1 MDAMFHPDPSGRG
14 GFDGRYH
21 GFEESRAGGAHGIPL
36 SPRSDDSSGAAP
48 LRAIRCRLNP
58 RATLPP
64 LAIGSIAQLLI
75 LVPASLALGYLHR
88 SVPIA
93 LGGSAASVA
102 IYLGGVTAADVLL
115 ERSLRYRSHVK
126 TK

>member
-1 MDAMFHPDPSGRG
+1 MPPQPP
-14 GFDGRYH
+14 RYV
-21 GFEESRAGGAHGIPL
+21 A
-36 SPRSDDSSGAAP
+36 
-48 LRAIRCRLNP
+48 
-58 RATLPP
+58 P

-93 LGGSAASVA
+93 LAGSAASVA